1 MRPEKKYLVEEV
13 ANRLKESEYVF
24 LTNYFRIT
32 VAETADLRARL
43 AEQDAEFHVVKNTIL
58 QQAVKAL
65 ELPELDDMLDGQI
78 AVVSG
83 GKNPSEVAKVLQ
95 KFHKEKDKVA
105 VKGGSLGDR
114 LLTADEIDAL
124 SKLPSL
130 DTLRAQLM
138 GLLNTPATQFVGVIN
153 AVPQSVVTVL
163 KAYADKSEAA

>member
-13 ANRLKESEYVF
+13 ANRLKESNYLF

-58 QQAVKAL
+58 QQAAKAMD
-65 ELPELDDMLDGQI
+65 LPEMEALLDGQV

-83 GKNPSEVAKVLQ
+83 GRNPSEVAKILK
-95 KFHKEKDKVA
+95 KFHKEKDKVSI
-105 VKGGSLGDR
+105 KGGALGPR
-114 LLTADEIDAL
+114 LLTADEVDTL
-124 SKLPSL
+124 SQLPSL
-130 DTLRAQLM
+130 DVMRAQLM

-153 AVPQSVVTVL
+153 AVPQAVVTVL
-163 KAYADKSEAA
+163 KAYVDKNEAA